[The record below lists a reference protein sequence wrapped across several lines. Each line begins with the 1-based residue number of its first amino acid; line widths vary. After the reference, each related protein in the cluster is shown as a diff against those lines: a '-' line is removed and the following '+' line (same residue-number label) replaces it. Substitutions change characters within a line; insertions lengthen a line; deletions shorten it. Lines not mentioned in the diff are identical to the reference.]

1 MPHFIGLAHRTTSAL
16 GLVNFHQVSCQ
27 LMVEH
32 QRVELCEPKQPG
44 YSRSRLR
51 SGLVLRSTRK
61 LIGRR
66 LSVLHQKNNA
76 ARRNAAELIFPK
88 PSWWLSCL
96 SNDVTPF
103 SHRTGS
109 WLSHRRGSV
118 LQRFPA
124 TVQDRDTSHIGHVG
138 TP

>member
-51 SGLVLRSTRK
+51 SGLVLRSIGPTPRYRTWLYPVYKTR
-61 LIGRR
+61 LDPGTHIQGVHIIGQETYRQAPFR
-66 LSVLHQKNNA
+66 LASEEQCRSAK
-76 ARRNAAELIFPK
+76 
-88 PSWWLSCL
+88 
-96 SNDVTPF
+96 
-103 SHRTGS
+103 
-109 WLSHRRGSV
+109 RRGTDLS
-118 LQRFPA
+118 
-124 TVQDRDTSHIGHVG
+124 
-138 TP
+138 